1 MIQALQSLRGIAMIT
16 ATSLV
21 AEIGSFKR
29 FASPKKLMSYVG
41 LIPSES
47 SSGETRRQGNITK
60 TGNRHVRR
68 LLIEAAWSYRFPP
81 AIKGDLKKRL
91 EGQLPNVQMISW
103 KAQNRLHKKY
113 FRLLSRGKAFGKAIT
128 AIARELAGFIWA
140 VTQEIENSSMAK

>member
-1 MIQALQSLRGIAMIT
+1 MIQALQSLRGIATIT

-47 SSGETRRQGNITK
+47 SSGEIRRQGKITK

-68 LLIEAAWSYRFPP
+68 LLIEAAWSYGHQP
-81 AIKGDLKKRL
+81 AVKGDLKKR
-91 EGQLPNVQMISW
+91 SR
-103 KAQNRLHKKY
+103 KT
-113 FRLLSRGKAFGKAIT
+113 LLSLKLPKTQTKIKLCRGH
-128 AIARELAGFIWA
+128 
-140 VTQEIENSSMAK
+140 

>member
-1 MIQALQSLRGIAMIT
+1 MIQALQSLRGIATIT

-21 AEIGSFKR
+21 AEIGSFNR

-68 LLIEAAWSYRFPP
+68 LLVEAAWSYRHKP
-81 AIKGDLKKRL
+81 ALK
-91 EGQLPNVQMISW
+91 
-103 KAQNRLHKKY
+103 
-113 FRLLSRGKAFGKAIT
+113 
-128 AIARELAGFIWA
+128 
-140 VTQEIENSSMAK
+140 EI